1 MSLILLD
8 HVSKKFNN
16 TQALK
21 PISLDIAKDS
31 KLAIVGET
39 GSGKSTLLKLIGG
52 LEDPDTGTIF
62 FNGSRILG
70 RSEKLIAGHPDIVYL
85 SQHFELPKFIS
96 VFEHLHN
103 PYEIGEDDANEIYKV
118 CRIDHLLNKGTNQ
131 LSGGEKQRVA
141 LAKVLS
147 KLPKVLL
154 LDEPFSNL
162 DNIHKQIIKDV
173 LEEVRGTWGVTMVM
187 VSHEPQDVLPWAD
200 KIAVMKKG
208 AVLQMDTPYMI
219 YKRPLNE
226 YVAGLFG
233 KYNLL
238 DPKKWGISNMA
249 DWTKIGNKVLVR
261 PEQFRMTSN
270 SNVGIKGVVK
280 QVAFYGNRFEIT
292 VKVKT
297 NTSIVVSSNEQ
308 YAIDNQVFIT
318 IDL

>member
-8 HVSKKFNN
+8 HVSKKFSN

-21 PISLDIAKDS
+21 PTTLDIEKDS

-39 GSGKSTLLKLIGG
+39 GSGKSTLLKIVGG
-52 LEDPDTGTIF
+52 LEDPDTGAVF
-62 FNGSRILG
+62 YNGSRVLG

-96 VFEHLHN
+96 VLEHLHN

-118 CRIDHLLNKGTNQ
+118 CQINHLLSKGTNQ

-141 LAKVLS
+141 LAKVLT
-147 KLPKVLL
+147 KIPKVLL

-173 LEEVRGTWGVTMVM
+173 LEDVRDTWGVTMVM

-200 KIAVMKKG
+200 QIAVMKKG
-208 AVLQMDTPYMI
+208 AVLQMDTPYAI
-219 YKRPLNE
+219 YNKPLNE

-233 KYNLL
+233 KYNVI
-238 DPKKWGISNMA
+238 DPEEWGISSVA
-249 DWTKIGNKVLVR
+249 DWTKIGNKVLAR

-270 SNVGIKGVVK
+270 SKEGKKGVVK

-318 IDL
+318 LDL